1 MKISVSKL
9 IANRANALKSTGPR
23 SETGKRRS
31 ALNARRHGLNSL
43 SIPGDSE
50 LEGVFSLLVS
60 DATRLGYSEQDARAV
75 VVTLQLGRAVI
86 DAKHRAYQ
94 DKPVSER
101 VEALTRREWIQ
112 SIRETQIPESQMEEA
127 DIREVGNLMFRQGQ
141 QGHDPVLRLGR
152 KIEEHRKLMRY
163 EQRAVNQIRKAARI
177 KKNKT
182 NP

>member
-9 IANRANALKSTGPR
+9 IANRSNALKSTGPR

-31 ALNARRHGLNSL
+31 AVNARRHGLNSL
-43 SIPGDSE
+43 LIPDDSE
-50 LEGVFSLLVS
+50 LEEGFSLLVS
-60 DATRLGYSEQDARAV
+60 DATRLGYSGQAARV
-75 VVTLQLGRAVI
+75 VVATLQLGRAMI

-94 DKPVSER
+94 SKLQSER
-101 VEALTRREWIQ
+101 VEALTRREWIH

-127 DIREVGNLMFRQGQ
+127 DIREVGDLMFRQGQ
-141 QGHDPVLRLGR
+141 QDRDPLSKMGL

-177 KKNKT
+177 KK
-182 NP
+182 